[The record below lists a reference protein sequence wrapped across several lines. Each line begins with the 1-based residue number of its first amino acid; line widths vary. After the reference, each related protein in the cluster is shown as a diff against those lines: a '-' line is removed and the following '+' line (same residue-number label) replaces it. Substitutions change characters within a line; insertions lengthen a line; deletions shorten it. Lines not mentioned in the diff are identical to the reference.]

1 MNSSQYSNNMTT
13 FGRLPKNVNREE
25 NKYYTLY
32 TYYATDIIKI
42 ENDNIGRKVTLS
54 TGGYYTKSTRNHMI
68 NMLAREG
75 INIDISFAGREY
87 KIRYNNKVYRF
98 DLNDKCEFYL

>member
-1 MNSSQYSNNMTT
+1 MQNQCSNNLTVYSK
-13 FGRLPKNVNREE
+13 LPKNIDRTETP
-25 NKYYTLY
+25 YYIIY
-32 TYYATDIIKI
+32 RYYCTDIVKI

-75 INIDISFAGREY
+75 INIDISFAGNEY
-87 KIRYNNKVYRF
+87 KVKYNGKIYYFNM
-98 DLNDKCEFYL
+98 NDKCEFYL